1 MDLLSASTYVKKVLR
16 KKGSGEEVGMAFV
29 RIEEVKTGL
38 EGLAWAEDDG
48 ETLQGGASAL
58 ELKSFN
64 AMRSPSI
71 LGKGSSFREA
81 VVSGRSKGQVKSGVK
96 RHQKVLKGDILG
108 ISKPSIRRL
117 ARRGGVVRISG
128 LIYEQGGEDDSHL
141 QGDVGMASGSLLL
154 TKGARFSSISD
165 FLTFMNEDET
175 SHLAINNKEGE
186 KRAGELSRQPV
197 VKMARMSS
205 KETQILVGK
214 RDIGMSSEE
223 KQVLVEKGATSLGG
237 KVKKVLQ
244 RASKGN
250 KKDLKS
256 KKEDL
261 VDKYSTSKGQG
272 GYECGICEASF
283 SSRWNMRAHLEGP
296 HGFGGGWDCS
306 KCGKH
311 FKNKRSKY
319 CHPSSKCGK

>member
-1 MDLLSASTYVKKVLR
+1 MDLLSSSTYVKKVLR

-38 EGLAWAEDDG
+38 GGLAWAEDDG
-48 ETLQGGASAL
+48 ETLQGEASAP
-58 ELKSFN
+58 ELTPLN
-64 AMRSPSI
+64 AMRSPSVLDI
-71 LGKGSSFREA
+71 GLSFREA

-128 LIYEQGGEDDSHL
+128 LIYEQQGEDDSHL
-141 QGDVGMASGSLLL
+141 QGDDGMARGSLL

-165 FLTFMNEDET
+165 FLIFMNENDT
-175 SHLAINNKEGE
+175 SHLAINNKKGE
-186 KRAGELSRQPV
+186 KREGEPSRQPV

-205 KETQILVGK
+205 KEKQNIVGK
-214 RDIGMSSEE
+214 GDW
-223 KQVLVEKGATSLGG
+223 GG
-237 KVKKVLQ
+237 KVKKSLQ

-250 KKDLKS
+250 TKDLTS
-256 KKEDL
+256 KEEDL
-261 VDKYSTSKGQG
+261 VDKYSTLKRQG
-272 GYECGICEASF
+272 GYQCGICEYSS

-311 FKNKRSKY
+311 FKNKWNKY
-319 CHPSSKCGK
+319 SHPRSKCGK

>member
-1 MDLLSASTYVKKVLR
+1 MDPSSASTYVKKVLR

-58 ELKSFN
+58 ELKSFS

-81 VVSGRSKGQVKSGVK
+81 ALSRRSKGQGKSEVK
-96 RHQKVLKGDILG
+96 RHKKVLKGDIQG

-128 LIYEQGGEDDSHL
+128 MIYEQGGEDDSHL
-141 QGDVGMASGSLLL
+141 QGDDGMASGSLLL

-165 FLTFMNEDET
+165 FLTFMNEDDT
-175 SHLAINNKEGE
+175 SHLAINNKEGK
-186 KRAGELSRQPV
+186 KREGEPSMQPV
-197 VKMARMSS
+197 VKRAKMSS
-205 KETQILVGK
+205 KETQNLVGK
-214 RDIGMSSEE
+214 RDW
-223 KQVLVEKGATSLGG
+223 GG
-237 KVKKVLQ
+237 SVKKALQ
-244 RASKGN
+244 RVGKGN
-250 KKDLKS
+250 KKNLTS
-256 KKEDL
+256 TEEDL
-261 VDKYSTSKGQG
+261 VDKYSTSKKQG
-272 GYECGICEASF
+272 GYQCRICEYSS
-283 SSRWNMRAHLEGP
+283 SSRWNMRVHLEGP

-311 FKNKRSKY
+311 FKNKQMKY
-319 CHPSSKCGK
+319 KHPRKCGK

>member
-58 ELKSFN
+58 ERKSFD

-128 LIYEQGGEDDSHL
+128 LIYEQGGEDDSQL
-141 QGDVGMASGSLLL
+141 QGDDGMASGSLLL

-205 KETQILVGK
+205 KERQILVGNG
-214 RDIGMSSEE
+214 DIGMSSQE
-223 KQVLVEKGATSLGG
+223 KQVSVEKGDWGG
-237 KVKKVLQ
+237 RAKKVLQ
-244 RASKGN
+244 RAGKGS

-311 FKNKRSKY
+311 FKNTRSKY
-319 CHPSSKCGK
+319 CHLSSKCGK

>member
-48 ETLQGGASAL
+48 ETLQEGASAL

-71 LGKGSSFREA
+71 LGKGSSFREV

-96 RHQKVLKGDILG
+96 KRQKVLKGDIQG

-141 QGDVGMASGSLLL
+141 QGDDGMASGSLLL

-175 SHLAINNKEGE
+175 SHLAINNNEGE

-205 KETQILVGK
+205 KERQILVNKG
-214 RDIGMSSEE
+214 DIRMSSKE
-223 KQVLVEKGATSLGG
+223 KQVLVGKKVRGG
-237 KVKKVLQ
+237 SVKKALQ
-244 RASKGN
+244 SASKGN
-250 KKDLKS
+250 KKDLTR
-256 KKEDL
+256 KEKNL
-261 VDKYSTSKGQG
+261 VDKYSTSSRQG
-272 GYECGICEASF
+272 GYECGICKASF
-283 SSRWNMRAHLEGP
+283 SLRKSMRQHLEGP
-296 HGFGGGWDCS
+296 HGLSGGWDCS

-311 FKNKRSKY
+311 FKNKWMKY
-319 CHPSSKCGK
+319 SHSRSKCGK